1 MFKQTPTF
9 IKLFVLCF
17 LISAIFTV
25 ASFSMSDMS
34 SIGENEGVNK
44 GEKLFKA
51 NCSGCHLNGQNL
63 IKADKPIIGSS
74 KLQSKSVLKK
84 FLESPPPP
92 MPKFENITSMDGQ
105 FNSLYNYLITLMGK

>member
-1 MFKQTPTF
+1 MFKQIPTF

-17 LISAIFTV
+17 LISTIFTV
-25 ASFSMSDMS
+25 ASFSMSGMS
-34 SIGENEGVNK
+34 SIPNEGANK

-63 IKADKPIIGSS
+63 IKADKPVIASA
-74 KLQSKSVLKK
+74 KLQSKQVFKK

-92 MPKFENITSMDGQ
+92 MPKFENITSMDAQ
-105 FNSLYNYLITLMGK
+105 FNSLYNYVITLMGK